1 MNRQAYENQLE
12 KLKIDLAHIDDE
24 QKNLE
29 MMFLEYV
36 EQINA
41 NIGMIDKNS
50 TISVRGKKSEDA
62 ADPGA

>member
-1 MNRQAYENQLE
+1 
-12 KLKIDLAHIDDE
+12 
-24 QKNLE
+24 

-50 TISVRGKKSEDA
+50 TISVRGRKSEDA